1 MTGGE
6 YFLAILLFIIG
17 VLIAIGKILVSE
29 NTYSY
34 KAIIGKAILTGMS
47 SLMAGLILLTFT
59 SASPLVILGF
69 GAFLGSL
76 GTETTIKLLK
86 DKLRLKGDK

>member
-1 MTGGE
+1 MVIGE

-17 VLIAIGKILVSE
+17 ALIAIGKILVSE

-34 KAIIGKAILTGMS
+34 KTIIGKAILTGMS

-86 DKLRLKGDK
+86 HKLGITGGK

>member
-47 SLMAGLILLTFT
+47 SLMAGIILLTFT

-86 DKLRLKGDK
+86 DKLGLKGDK